1 VDATVSVLALA
12 LVLAGACCHAW
23 WNLILKRTG
32 GGTGFFLLFSG
43 FSAVLIAPVAFA
55 VWWFQQPVL
64 GWAHLGMM
72 AASATLHLLYFLAL
86 DLGYRHG
93 DLSIVYPLARGTG
106 PVLTLIGAMLLL
118 GERPGVAAIG
128 GAVMIAVAVLML
140 VGDPRRLRDSGN
152 AHGVAFALLTGCLI
166 ASYTLTDKQAVA
178 ALLIPPIIFDWGAN
192 AIRWLLLTPI
202 ALRNRAGIRDAW
214 QNHRRAALL
223 VAILSPLSYILA
235 LTAMRFTPVSYVAPA
250 REVSIL
256 IATFLGA
263 RVLAEADAGRR
274 LTAAV
279 LMIGGLAALAFG

>member
-1 VDATVSVLALA
+1 VTAAALL

-43 FSAVLIAPVAFA
+43 FSAILIAPVAFV
-55 VWWFQQPVL
+55 VWWIEQPQL
-64 GWAHLGMM
+64 GWPHVGIMLLSASMHLM
-72 AASATLHLLYFLAL
+72 YFLAL
-86 DLGYRHG
+86 DHGYRHG

-106 PVLTLIGAMLLL
+106 PVLTLVGAMLVL
-118 GERPGVAAIG
+118 GERPSVIAIG
-128 GAVMIAVAVLML
+128 GALLIACAVLML
-140 VGDPRRLRDSGN
+140 VGDPRKLRASRN
-152 AHGVAFALLTGCLI
+152 ARGVAFALLTGCLI

-192 AIRWLLLTPI
+192 AFRWLLLTPI

-214 QNHRRAALL
+214 QKHRKAALF

-256 IATFLGA
+256 IATLLGA
-263 RVLAEADAGRR
+263 RVLAESDAGRR
-274 LTAAV
+274 LTAAG
-279 LMIGGLAALAFG
+279 LMIAGLAALALG

>member
-1 VDATVSVLALA
+1 MSAFALA

-43 FSAVLIAPVAFA
+43 FSAILLAPIALV
-55 VWWFQQPVL
+55 VWWIQQPVL
-64 GWAHLGMM
+64 GWPHVAMM

-86 DLGYRHG
+86 DHGYKHG

-118 GERPGVAAIG
+118 GERPGIVAIG
-128 GAVMIAVAVLML
+128 GAVLIALAVLML
-140 VGDPRRLRDSGN
+140 VGDPRKLRDSGN
-152 AHGVAFALLTGCLI
+152 ARGVSFALLTGCLI

-192 AIRWLLLTPI
+192 TLRWLLLTPI

-214 QNHRRAALL
+214 RNYRKEAVY

-263 RVLAEADAGRR
+263 RVLAEADANRR
-274 LTAAV
+274 LTAAG
-279 LMIGGLAALAFG
+279 LMIAGLAALALG

>member
-1 VDATVSVLALA
+1 MTAAALA

-43 FSAVLIAPVAFA
+43 FSAIVLAPVALV
-55 VWWFQQPVL
+55 VWWLEQPQL
-64 GWAHLGMM
+64 GWPHLGIMM
-72 AASATLHLLYFLAL
+72 LSASMHLMYFLAL
-86 DLGYRHG
+86 DHGYRHG

-106 PVLTLIGAMLLL
+106 PVLTLAGAMLLL
-118 GERPGVAAIG
+118 GERPSIVAIG
-128 GAVMIAVAVLML
+128 GALLIACAVLML
-140 VGDPRRLRDSGN
+140 VGDPRKLRASGN
-152 AHGVAFALLTGCLI
+152 ARGVFFALITGCLI

-192 AIRWLLLTPI
+192 AIRWVLLTPI
-202 ALRNRAGIRDAW
+202 ALRNRAGIRQAW
-214 QNHRRAALL
+214 QHHRRAALA

-263 RVLAEADAGRR
+263 RVLAESDAGRR
-274 LTAAV
+274 LTAAGF
-279 LMIGGLAALAFG
+279 MIAGLAALALG